1 MSGTSIGR
9 KGPEVRPGPA
19 PRGGSAAPPANQGG
33 GKSRG
38 ISLPR
43 GTVSQRPLNARGGSE
58 ARPEN
63 QGEGKSPGLPLR
75 DTVSRGSL
83 KIRTVPPN
91 PADTLTNYINR
102 ASELN
107 DTEQLKISNNI
118 SNGTFGN
125 PIPNK
130 LALAIA
136 KHLGKFTSPDARII
150 IAHAI
155 TGGAL
160 GREAGKPMHPDVAL
174 AIANKLD
181 MFKDPQA
188 QPSISLAI
196 DTGTFGEPMLPDVA
210 LAIANKLDMFKDPEA
225 QGYVS
230 NAIATGKFRDPMPP
244 KVALAIANKLGMF
257 TEPEAQKSIAL
268 AINTFKFGKK
278 VALDPAERL
287 HEDVAFALVK
297 NLGKFTSED
306 AKEIILKA
314 ISSGFFK
321 NPIDDPISKKGSSI

>member
-181 MFKDPQA
+181 MFKDP
-188 QPSISLAI
+188 
-196 DTGTFGEPMLPDVA
+196 
-210 LAIANKLDMFKDPEA
+210 EA